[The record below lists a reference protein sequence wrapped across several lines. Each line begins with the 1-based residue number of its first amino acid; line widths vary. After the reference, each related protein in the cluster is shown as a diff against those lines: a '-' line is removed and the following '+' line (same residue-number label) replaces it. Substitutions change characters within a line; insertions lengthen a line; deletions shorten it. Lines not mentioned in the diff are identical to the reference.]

1 MVKRIAT
8 TPVWDDDAMRRKK
21 EPQRRLWRIH
31 LTGKTHVVSA
41 GVLTH
46 LPKRT
51 KICMRISGIGKNWIC
66 TAVNASLWARRD
78 TSTRRTRD
86 VTCVISWVNPGL
98 IYETWPRICCYASTT
113 QTDVFEFGA
122 LITLCSI
129 SVELTH
135 SWENTIS
142 IRISTDVKLR
152 SRLRRQRP

>member
-1 MVKRIAT
+1 MAKYS
-8 TPVWDDDAMRRKK
+8 
-21 EPQRRLWRIH
+21 WRI
-31 LTGKTHVVSA
+31 LERTTTRLKPMSEDGKKKSNTGLGWWRKQWGDFDASISEEKPMLLLFLPQ
-41 GVLTH
+41 LTH

-113 QTDVFEFGA
+113 QAEVFEFGA

-129 SVELTH
+129 SVG
-135 SWENTIS
+135 
-142 IRISTDVKLR
+142 
-152 SRLRRQRP
+152 